1 MNALGPDGVV
11 PTQAASVNA
20 PPPTDSAT
28 PALAPSGATAPSR
41 PSKTPTPG
49 TAAGALATA
58 TPSPPTAAPAGAYKI
73 GPQDVLDVSVFKVPE
88 LSTSV
93 TVADSGTI
101 NLPLVGEIQAVG
113 RTPQEVQRELTQK
126 LGAKYLQSPQ
136 VTVAI
141 KEYNSQ
147 TVTVDGAV
155 KKPGVLPYRNSV
167 SLLQV
172 ITLAGGLDADSD
184 STVVVFRQVDGK
196 RNAARF
202 DVSEIRSGSADDP
215 QIKPGDVVV
224 AGSSAVKA
232 AFNNFL
238 KALPVAGMFMAL

>member
-1 MNALGPDGVV
+1 MPG
-11 PTQAASVNA
+11 A
-20 PPPTDSAT
+20 PPTI
-28 PALAPSGATAPSR
+28 
-41 PSKTPTPG
+41 
-49 TAAGALATA
+49 AAQG
-58 TPSPPTAAPAGAYKI
+58 GYKI

-113 RTPQEVQRELTQK
+113 RTPQDVQRDLTQK

-136 VTVAI
+136 VTVSI

-147 TVTVDGAV
+147 TVTIDGAV
-155 KKPGVLPYRNSV
+155 KKPGVLPYRNAV

-202 DVSEIRSGSADDP
+202 DVSEIRSGAADDP
-215 QIKPGDVVV
+215 QMKPGDVVV

-238 KALPVAGMFMAL
+238 RALPVAGMFMAL